1 MKILRNLC
9 LHFARQIGQDRKNRK
24 ENHATKATKIQR
36 NEKTHQADAKLES
49 MSNTIHSRSFHQQK
63 VILKFSLMIYSLDDL
78 HHLGISY
85 YVNFLGH
92 LGKNGF
98 QRRFGIHGN

>member
-1 MKILRNLC
+1 
-9 LHFARQIGQDRKNRK
+9 
-24 ENHATKATKIQR
+24 
-36 NEKTHQADAKLES
+36 
-49 MSNTIHSRSFHQQK
+49 
-63 VILKFSLMIYSLDDL
+63 MIYSLDDL

-98 QRRFGIHGN
+98 QRRFGIHGNWKIKILGAILELPAKLPWSAILSIKRNQRSLKESR